1 MRSRLGVWVFL
12 MVSLWLGVVPA
23 GAQVVDVDLQLVLAI
38 DVSRSIDEVE
48 GRLQRQ
54 GYMEAISDQRVIDA
68 IVSGQHRRIALCY
81 IEWAGAH
88 YQRVVIDWTVI
99 DSDAAARAFVERLSE
114 APRVSESWTAVG
126 AALEFSGNKL
136 RTSPFRS
143 DRRVID
149 VSGDGRNNH
158 GPPDAP
164 IRDRLVAEGIVIN
177 GLPIMLGRA
186 NFGRPP
192 DDQLDQYYEENV
204 IGGPGSFLIVAR
216 SFEDFGRAVR
226 TKLVKEI
233 SGVERAGTAI
243 GLVARPPSAD

>member
-1 MRSRLGVWVFL
+1 
-12 MVSLWLGVVPA
+12 
-23 GAQVVDVDLQLVLAI
+23 
-38 DVSRSIDEVE
+38 
-48 GRLQRQ
+48 
-54 GYMEAISDQRVIDA
+54 
-68 IVSGQHRRIALCY
+68 
-81 IEWAGAH
+81 
-88 YQRVVIDWTVI
+88 VIDWTVI